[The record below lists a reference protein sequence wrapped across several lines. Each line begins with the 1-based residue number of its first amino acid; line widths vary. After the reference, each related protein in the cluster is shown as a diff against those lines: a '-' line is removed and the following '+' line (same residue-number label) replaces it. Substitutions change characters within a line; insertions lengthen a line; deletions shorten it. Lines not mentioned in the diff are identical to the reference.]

1 MESSQYEPAPHENI
15 IDTIGLQTLAFF
27 AVGILNNA
35 SYVIMLA
42 SAKSISEGGVAAV
55 YISCV
60 LPSLLIKLTAP
71 YWFDRI
77 NYKARMA
84 AATVFMAIA
93 FVVTAWFTRTNFNNE
108 NASLRLAGELMGVA
122 LISCQCGIGEASLL
136 ALAGKTDGI
145 TLNAKALTAFS
156 SGTGLAG
163 IMGYMWKIGW
173 MEFFQFS
180 TSQMLWMAAI
190 VLPLSYGFMNA
201 RLIRATFSIANR
213 EPNRIT
219 RQQEEQELVPYHE
232 GGETESSG
240 TVSDDSSPIRS
251 PCALWDETPLTE
263 LDRSQRF
270 RLVLNCWKYTIPL
283 FLVYAAEYACQ
294 SGAWTAIGFPVSD
307 RQSRDRF
314 YEQSNWLYQAGVFV
328 SRSSGT
334 LFTVNMLGLWIMP
347 IPQVVN
353 LIGFS
358 VTAFAGGI
366 FYNRPLLLSESF
378 YTGLLGGGV
387 YVHGYKRIVSDV
399 SPAKVEI
406 CLASVSVAD
415 SIGILVADVSGLFL
429 QSCLYRHH
437 GIPGALVGCP
447 I

>member
-1 MESSQYEPAPHENI
+1 MESAQYEPVTHENI
-15 IDTIGLQTLAFF
+15 FDTIGLQTLAFF
-27 AVGILNNA
+27 TVGILNNA

-77 NYKARMA
+77 NYKVRMA
-84 AATVFMAIA
+84 IATVFMAIA
-93 FVVTAWFTRTNFNNE
+93 FVVTAWFTRSNFNNE
-108 NASLRLAGELMGVA
+108 RASLRLAGELMGVA

-136 ALAGKTDGI
+136 ALAGKTDG
-145 TLNAKALTAFS
+145 TTRNAKALTAFS

-163 IMGYMWKIGW
+163 IVGYMWKFGW
-173 MEFFQFS
+173 TEFFKLS
-180 TSQMLWMAAI
+180 TSQMLLIAAI
-190 VLPLSYGFMNA
+190 ILPLSYGFMNA
-201 RLIRATFSIANR
+201 QLIRGTFMIDSR
-213 EPNRIT
+213 EPDRIT
-219 RQQEEQELVPYHE
+219 RQQEEQELVPYRE
-232 GGETESSG
+232 DGEAVSNES
-240 TVSDDSSPIRS
+240 VSDDAPPMRN
-251 PCALWDETPLTE
+251 PCAIWDDTPLNE

-270 RLVLNCWKYTIPL
+270 RLVLNCWKYMIPL

-314 YEQSNWLYQAGVFV
+314 YLQSNWLYQAGVFI

-334 LFTVNMLGLWIMP
+334 LFTLNMLGLWIMP
-347 IPQVVN
+347 ILQVFN

-358 VTAFAGGI
+358 IIAFTGGI
-366 FYNRPLLLSESF
+366 LYRRPLLLSGSF

-387 YVHGYKRIVSDV
+387 YVHGYKRIVADV
-399 SPAKVEI
+399 SPSKVEI